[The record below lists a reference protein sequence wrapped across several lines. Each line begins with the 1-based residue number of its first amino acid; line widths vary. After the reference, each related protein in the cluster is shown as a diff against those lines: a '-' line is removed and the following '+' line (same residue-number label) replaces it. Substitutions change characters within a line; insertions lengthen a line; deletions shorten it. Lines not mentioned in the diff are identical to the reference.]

1 MIIYSLRL
9 AIFGSRFH
17 PVRCRCYHPS
27 WLDKNQRTLLWGLPD
42 LSPQDTR
49 TCWLSG
55 EQVSLRNLLFFGKV
69 GRSLYSITALFWRRE
84 ARRLVLSE
92 RNQQRYCSENLIL
105 FIFLDVL
112 LQSFKDRGVISNHDA
127 KSVQAECRELV
138 LCRGA
143 AWFRGV
149 ISNHSAKV

>member
-27 WLDKNQRTLLWGLPD
+27 WLDKSQRTLLWGLPD

-92 RNQQRYCSENLIL
+92 RSQQRFCLENIIL
-105 FIFLDVL
+105 FISFHDLRL
-112 LQSFKDRGVISNHDA
+112 LVSLGLHNSIRHGIFWCFATVVQRSLS
-127 KSVQAECRELV
+127 KSWCKGKMRLRS
-138 LCRGA
+138 L
-143 AWFRGV
+143 
-149 ISNHSAKV
+149 SA